1 MIAALWARAVM
12 SERIAMARLLEL
24 VEAPLDVGAS
34 LIEFADPEPGRLD
47 QRSPV
52 RAVGDVLTP

>member
-1 MIAALWARAVM
+1 MIAALWAREVM
-12 SERIAMARLLEL
+12 SDRVAMAPLLGL
-24 VEAPLDVGAS
+24 VEAPLDAGAP
-34 LIEFADPEPGRLD
+34 LIEFADHEPGRLD